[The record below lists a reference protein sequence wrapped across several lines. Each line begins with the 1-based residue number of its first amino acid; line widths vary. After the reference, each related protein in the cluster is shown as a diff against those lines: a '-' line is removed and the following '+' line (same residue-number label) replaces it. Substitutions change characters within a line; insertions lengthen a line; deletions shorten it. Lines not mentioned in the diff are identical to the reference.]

1 MTNDLIKLF
10 ESDNTFEIR
19 KEIHK
24 ITDGLKLDLL
34 VELNRVYY
42 FIYIMNKLKKE
53 VGKKPIISDK
63 DFINNLKNDGIDY
76 DYHYTECIIYSLQNG
91 LLEKTET
98 KIKVENVSI
107 ESHWEIKID
116 SIEFSLIMEEYLDEI
131 YNKQNQQPEPEPIDL
146 SDTTAT
152 EKIIYLHKLGV
163 IDFLRTKQP
172 FVSSINSLATVLS
185 AVTGAKSGTI
195 QSMLNAMLSKSV
207 NDKNNPLNS
216 VKPVNKVTK
225 QLIQIG
231 FNIDETI

>member
-42 FIYIMNKLKKE
+42 FEYLTNKLQKQ
-53 VGKKPIISDK
+53 VGKIPTESNK
-63 DFINNLKNDGIDY
+63 DFIKRLKDEGFDEVENFVEFY
-76 DYHYTECIIYSLQNG
+76 IYSLKNG
-91 LLEKTET
+91 LLEYSKTQL
-98 KIKVENVSI
+98 KIENVSI
-107 ESHWEIKID
+107 QSHWELKNESYIFEDI
-116 SIEFSLIMEEYLDEI
+116 LNEYLNEI
-131 YNKQNQQPEPEPIDL
+131 YQKQNQQPEPETIDL

-152 EKIIYLHKLGV
+152 EKIIYLHKLGL

-172 FVSSINSLATVLS
+172 FNTSINSLATVLS
-185 AVTGAKSGTI
+185 AVTGANSRTI
-195 QSMLNAMLSKSV
+195 QSMLNAMLSKNV

-216 VKPVNKVTK
+216 QKPTNKVVK

-231 FNIDETI
+231 FESK

>member
-34 VELNRVYY
+34 VELNQIYY
-42 FIYIMNKLKKE
+42 FEYLTNKLQKQ
-53 VGKKPIISDK
+53 VGKIPTESNK
-63 DFINNLKNDGIDY
+63 DFIKRLKDEGFDEVENFVEFY
-76 DYHYTECIIYSLQNG
+76 IYSLKNG
-91 LLEKTET
+91 LLEYSKTHL
-98 KIKVENVSI
+98 KIENVSI
-107 ESHWEIKID
+107 QSHWELKNESYIFEDI
-116 SIEFSLIMEEYLDEI
+116 LNEYLNEI
-131 YNKQNQQPEPEPIDL
+131 YQNQQPEPETIDL

-152 EKIIYLHKLGV
+152 EKIIYLHKLGL

-172 FVSSINSLATVLS
+172 FNTSINSLATVLS
-185 AVTGAKSGTI
+185 AVTGANSRTI
-195 QSMLNAMLSKSV
+195 QSMLNAMLSKNV

-216 VKPVNKVTK
+216 QKPTNKVIK

-231 FNIDETI
+231 FESK

>member
-42 FIYIMNKLKKE
+42 FEYLINKHQKQ
-53 VGKKPIISDK
+53 VGKIPTESNK
-63 DFINNLKNDGIDY
+63 DFIKRLKDEGFDEVENFVEFY
-76 DYHYTECIIYSLQNG
+76 IYSLKNG
-91 LLEKTET
+91 LLEYSKTQL
-98 KIKVENVSI
+98 KIENVSI
-107 ESHWEIKID
+107 KSHWELKNESYIFEDI
-116 SIEFSLIMEEYLDEI
+116 LNEYLNEI
-131 YNKQNQQPEPEPIDL
+131 YQKQNQQPEPETIDL

-163 IDFLRTKQP
+163 IDFLRKQQP
-172 FVSSINSLATVLS
+172 FNTSINSLATVLS
-185 AVTGAKSGTI
+185 AVTGANSRTI
-195 QSMLNAMLSKSV
+195 QSMLNAMLSKNV

-216 VKPVNKVTK
+216 QKPTNKVIK

-231 FNIDETI
+231 FESK

>member
-42 FIYIMNKLKKE
+42 FEYLINKLQKQ
-53 VGKKPIISDK
+53 VGKIPTESNK
-63 DFINNLKNDGIDY
+63 DFIKRLKDEGFDEVENFVEFY
-76 DYHYTECIIYSLQNG
+76 IYSLKNG
-91 LLEKTET
+91 LLEYSKTQL
-98 KIKVENVSI
+98 KIENVSI
-107 ESHWEIKID
+107 KSHWELKNESYIFEDI
-116 SIEFSLIMEEYLDEI
+116 LNEYLNEI
-131 YNKQNQQPEPEPIDL
+131 YQKQNQQPEPETIDL

-163 IDFLRTKQP
+163 IDFLRKQQP
-172 FVSSINSLATVLS
+172 FNTSINSLATVLS
-185 AVTGAKSGTI
+185 AVTGANSRTI
-195 QSMLNAMLSKSV
+195 QSMLNAMLSKNV

-216 VKPVNKVTK
+216 QKPTNKVIK

-231 FNIDETI
+231 FESK

>member
-42 FIYIMNKLKKE
+42 FEYLINKLQKQ
-53 VGKKPIISDK
+53 VGKIPTESNK
-63 DFINNLKNDGIDY
+63 DFIKRLKDEGFDDVENFVEFY
-76 DYHYTECIIYSLQNG
+76 IYSLKNG
-91 LLEKTET
+91 LLEYSKTQL
-98 KIKVENVSI
+98 KIENVSI
-107 ESHWEIKID
+107 ESHWELKNESFIFEDI
-116 SIEFSLIMEEYLDEI
+116 LNEYLNEI
-131 YNKQNQQPEPEPIDL
+131 YQKQNQQPEPETIDL

-152 EKIIYLHKLGV
+152 EKIIYLHELGV

-172 FVSSINSLATVLS
+172 FNTSINSLATVLS
-185 AVTGAKSGTI
+185 AVTGANSRTI
-195 QSMLNAMLSKSV
+195 QSMLNAMLSKNV

-216 VKPVNKVTK
+216 QKPTNKVIK

-231 FNIDETI
+231 FESK